1 VKNILLIIENLG
13 RLVLRGNLPAFGI
26 RYFFCKEEG
35 FLNNPMVFLWIFTG
49 RFPRFFSFHYSNYG
63 LWLSGQKGDATY
75 GYCLKSYRNELHK
88 ILAEISDETA
98 FVDIGANIGVFSLI
112 ARKNK
117 KIKKIYS
124 FEPDP
129 VTYSF
134 LSRNAKLQ
142 LSRKL
147 KIFNVAIGP
156 SSKTAFLSQHA
167 SHSGAAS
174 IIDEVR
180 NGQIAKIVKM
190 VGPEELNELL
200 LQTKLPL
207 FIKIDV
213 EGFELEVL
221 QSLSKT
227 DFFCR
232 VVSFFIEF
240 DVNMGEV
247 ELVSRF
253 LFEHGFCEVSRIGN
267 PEHWDALWQRET
279 TDRP

>member
-1 VKNILLIIENLG
+1 MENILLVIENFG
-13 RLVLRGNLPAFGI
+13 RIILRGKLPAFGM
-26 RYFFCKEEG
+26 RYFLCKEEG
-35 FLNNPMVFLWIFTG
+35 FLNNPMVFFWIITG
-49 RFPRFFSFHYSNYG
+49 KFPRFFSFHYSNYG
-63 LWLSGQKGDATY
+63 LWLSGAKGDATF
-75 GYCLKSYRNELHK
+75 GYCLKSYCNELHK

-117 KIKKIYS
+117 KIKKTFS

-174 IIDEVR
+174 IIHEVR
-180 NGQIAKIVKM
+180 NGQIAKIVRM
-190 VGPEELNELL
+190 VGP
-200 LQTKLPL
+200 
-207 FIKIDV
+207 
-213 EGFELEVL
+213 
-221 QSLSKT
+221 
-227 DFFCR
+227 
-232 VVSFFIEF
+232 
-240 DVNMGEV
+240 
-247 ELVSRF
+247 
-253 LFEHGFCEVSRIGN
+253 
-267 PEHWDALWQRET
+267 
-279 TDRP
+279 